1 MRSTSGP
8 GSSHRITAAVC
19 VADAGDRNQQI
30 VPGLQILIL
39 PNGVLDRLI
48 EGGDF
53 RFQPGDHPGHGGVGR
68 RGVLARAA
76 PVGPLHP

>member
-1 MRSTSGP
+1 
-8 GSSHRITAAVC
+8 
-19 VADAGDRNQQI
+19 
-30 VPGLQILIL
+30 VPGLQILVL
-39 PNGVLDRLI
+39 PNGVLDYLI

-76 PVGPLHP
+76 PHSTRDTFSASRQIAQLAQGG

>member
-1 MRSTSGP
+1 
-8 GSSHRITAAVC
+8 
-19 VADAGDRNQQI
+19 

-39 PNGVLDRLI
+39 PNGVLDYLI
-48 EGGDF
+48 EGCDF
-53 RFQPGDHPGHGGVGR
+53 RFQSGDHPGHGGVGR

>member
-1 MRSTSGP
+1 
-8 GSSHRITAAVC
+8 
-19 VADAGDRNQQI
+19 
-30 VPGLQILIL
+30 VPGLDSLIL

-76 PVGPLHP
+76 PVDPLHP